1 MRALYVGIQTPGT
14 TSQLRAQ
21 TLLQVLPSASWTQID
36 TDLIFRRSSRL
47 ARSMWFRLK
56 AGPAVTAVNRLVLQQ
71 LEMQTYDVAWID
83 KGVCLWP
90 STVRAIRERSSK
102 MIYYTPDTS
111 FLANRSRH
119 FVATVSMYD
128 LVVTTK
134 SAEMADF
141 QRRIPTNRL
150 LLVTQSFDSRLH
162 YPRCSF
168 EQKRNEAVLVG
179 LCEPDRERCVEQL
192 LSAGVAV
199 RVAGR
204 GWARFLRRHAG
215 HSLLYFEGE
224 AVFGDHYAETLS
236 RAKVGLGL
244 ITKRFSELHT
254 TRTFEI
260 PACGTALATERN
272 AETETVFRES
282 EALFF
287 DSYADLASKVAQVLR
302 EPALLQAITKAGNQ
316 RVHSGPYSNERVI
329 RQVLERAGLEV
340 P

>member
-21 TLLQVLPSASWTQID
+21 TLLQLLPSASWTQID
-36 TDLIFRRSSRL
+36 TDVIFRRSNRL

-71 LEMQTYDVAWID
+71 LGTQSYDVSWID

-90 STVRAIRERSSK
+90 STVRAIRERSAK

-119 FVATVSMYD
+119 FFATMSLYD

-134 SAEMADF
+134 SVEVADF
-141 QRRIPTNRL
+141 QRRIPTDRL

-192 LSAGVAV
+192 LAAGVAV

-224 AVFGDHYAETLS
+224 AVFGDQYAETLS

-272 AETETVFRES
+272 AETKAVFRES
-282 EALFF
+282 EAIFF
-287 DSYADLASKVAQVLR
+287 DNYADLASKVAHVICQ
-302 EPALLQAITKAGNQ
+302 PALLQAITTAGHE
-316 RVHSGPYSNERVI
+316 RVHAGPFNNERVI
-329 RQVLERAGLEV
+329 RQVLTRAGLKIT
-340 P
+340 